1 MNGPCTPNSAVVFKR
16 LDDRMV
22 LVHLGT
28 NQIFELNDTGAR
40 VWELLQEDI
49 VGDDLLARLAGE
61 FDVDPLILRNE
72 IEALLS
78 ELVNEGLVGS

>member
-1 MNGPCTPNSAVVFKR
+1 MTGPCIPNPNVVFKR

-40 VWELLQEDI
+40 VWELLQENI